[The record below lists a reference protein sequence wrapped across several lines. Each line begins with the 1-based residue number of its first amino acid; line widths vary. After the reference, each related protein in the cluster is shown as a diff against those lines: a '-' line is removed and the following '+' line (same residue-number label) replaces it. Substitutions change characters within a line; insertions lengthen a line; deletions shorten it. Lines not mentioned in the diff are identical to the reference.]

1 MVPAGRILHTRASRQ
16 RIALI
21 FAALLPGLF
30 VGCDQA
36 PVEDEPTVR
45 PVRYARVVA
54 QGDTMARTYSGTA
67 RAELET
73 DLSFRVGGTLT
84 QLPVNVGS
92 VVTRGET
99 VAVIDDTDYRVR
111 LDEARAGLSRAE
123 AERRNADAN
132 YARTRDLYENQ
143 NASRNQL
150 DSARAL
156 AESAEAQY
164 RAASQQ
170 VEAARLQLS
179 YTKLT
184 APQECTVAR
193 EFAELNQNVS
203 PGQPVL
209 GLNCGNC
216 AEVVVSVSDADI
228 ARVTEGMVVTV
239 HVSAMADGKLRGV
252 VREVGVA
259 AAARGTTYPVTIGL
273 QEDCENVRSGMA
285 VDVTFNFPTSATGSN
300 LVVPYVAVGEDR
312 EGNFV
317 FVLEADEEGR
327 LYARRRAV
335 QVDRATAGG
344 IVITQG
350 LNEGELIATAGV
362 RRLVPGQEVT
372 LLGEA
377 DAPGR

>member
-1 MVPAGRILHTRASRQ
+1 MVPTGRNLHKRAPGR

-21 FAALLPGLF
+21 VAVLPGLLA
-30 VGCDQA
+30 GCDQA
-36 PVEDEPTVR
+36 PVDDEPTVR
-45 PVRYARVVA
+45 PVRYTRVVA

-84 QLPVNVGS
+84 ELPVNVGS
-92 VVTRGET
+92 VVSRGET
-99 VAVIDDTDYRVR
+99 VAVLDETDYRVR
-111 LDEARAGLSRAE
+111 LDEARAGLARAE

-143 NASRNQL
+143 DASRNQL

-156 AESAEAQY
+156 AESAAAQY

-184 APQECTVAR
+184 APQDCTVAQ
-193 EFAELNQNVS
+193 EFVELNQNVS
-203 PGQPVL
+203 PGQPVI

-228 ARVTEGMVVTV
+228 ARVTEGMAVTAD
-239 HVSAMADGKLRGV
+239 VSAVPGGKLPGV

-259 AAARGTTYPVTIGL
+259 AAARGTTYSVTIGL
-273 QEDCENVRSGMA
+273 EEGCENIRSGMA
-285 VDVTFNFPTSATGSN
+285 VDVTFEFPTVASGSN

-312 EGNFV
+312 DGNFV
-317 FVLEADEEGR
+317 FVLEAEPDGR
-327 LYARRRAV
+327 LFARRRAV
-335 QVDRATAGG
+335 QVGEASAGG
-344 IVITQG
+344 IIIVQG
-350 LNEGELIATAGV
+350 LSEGELIATAGV
-362 RRLVPGQEVT
+362 RRLVAGQEVT
-372 LLGEA
+372 LLGE
-377 DAPGR
+377 DKTPGR

>member
-1 MVPAGRILHTRASRQ
+1 MVPTGRNLHKRASGPRL
-16 RIALI
+16 ALI
-21 FAALLPGLF
+21 LAVLPGLLA
-30 VGCDQA
+30 GCDQA

-45 PVRYARVVA
+45 PVRYTRVVA

-92 VVTRGET
+92 VVSRGET
-99 VAVIDDTDYRVR
+99 VAVLDDTDYRVR
-111 LDEARAGLSRAE
+111 LDEARAGLARAE

-143 NASRNQL
+143 DVSRNQL

-156 AESAEAQY
+156 AESAQAQY

-179 YTKLT
+179 YTRLT
-184 APQECTVAR
+184 APQDCTVAQ
-193 EFAELNQNVS
+193 EFVELNQNVS
-203 PGQPVL
+203 PGQPVI

-228 ARVTEGMVVTV
+228 ARVTEGMA
-239 HVSAMADGKLRGV
+239 VSADVSAVPGGKLPGV

-273 QEDCENVRSGMA
+273 QESCENIRSGMA
-285 VDVTFNFPTSATGSN
+285 VDVTFEFPTAASGSN
-300 LVVPYVAVGEDR
+300 LAVPYVAVGEDR
-312 EGNFV
+312 DGNFV
-317 FVLEADEEGR
+317 FVLEAEPDGR
-327 LYARRRAV
+327 LFARRRAV
-335 QVDRATAGG
+335 QVGEASADG
-344 IVITQG
+344 IIIVQG
-350 LNEGELIATAGV
+350 LSEGELIATAGV
-362 RRLVPGQEVT
+362 RRLVAGQEVT

-377 DAPGR
+377 EAPRR